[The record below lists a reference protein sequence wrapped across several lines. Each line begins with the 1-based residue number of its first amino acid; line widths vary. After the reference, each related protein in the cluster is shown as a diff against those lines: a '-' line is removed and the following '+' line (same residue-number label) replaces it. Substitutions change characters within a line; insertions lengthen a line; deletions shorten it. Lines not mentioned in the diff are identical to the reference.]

1 MLTII
6 KDRYLSLLSWMVLIL
21 SVVTTYSNLTDAGF
35 GLFLNSD
42 TLGIPDLYNDVVK
55 GDGKIKDWVIAASTQ
70 VFPDALLY
78 TLIEKI
84 FQLGIIKTA
93 FVYGL
98 IQVIIVTALMIRLYT
113 KLVIDD
119 LKNYAWLIPVFMSM
133 FFLESF
139 YFSKDSFLSFLPT
152 SYIYHFGVLINMLIV
167 LLLYFSSYSKI
178 KKYSLIFL
186 FSAIAGFSDKLFL
199 VLLIAPFFLT
209 LMVFFKKET
218 IKDTLF
224 VMGTIIIGT
233 TIGFYIYGYIKVNKL
248 ATFQEV
254 RMYFTKKDIILSVN
268 MFYEQMVTYIKT
280 GGFRSFQL
288 VFTFL
293 AIVGSVLYYFK
304 NKKSGNYK
312 QLFLMVF
319 FVFFS
324 ACTICAPFVNGSY
337 TGYDTLRYNVAPFY
351 FASIIFAFFIGSLIQ
366 KKYNANI
373 NKMVSLITTGV
384 FLVIVIVKLD
394 LRTLNN
400 YLNYYPEEIRE
411 IDSLAVKYKFK
422 RGIASYWGSRPVTLF
437 SHAGLKVSSVYPEGN
452 MNELGTNINRYY
464 EGEFNFIIFD
474 DSMFPEEIKKR
485 FKIKDTIITKHN
497 RILLV
502 NDFKYNKGEYFPTN
516 IDDQKS
522 N

>member
-6 KDRYLSLLSWMVLIL
+6 KEKYLGFLSWMVLIL
-21 SVVTTYSNLTDAGF
+21 SVVTTYSNLTDEGF
-35 GLFLNSD
+35 GMFLNSD
-42 TLGIPDLYNDVVK
+42 TLGIPDLYNDVVN

-98 IQVIIVTALMIRLYT
+98 IQVIIVTVLMIRLYT
-113 KLVIDD
+113 KLVVDD
-119 LKNYAWLIPVFMSM
+119 LKKYAWLIPVFMSM

-186 FSAIAGFSDKLFL
+186 FSAIAGFSDKLLL

-209 LMVFFKKET
+209 LMVFVKKET

-233 TIGFYIYGYIKVNKL
+233 IIGFYIYGYIKVNKL

-337 TGYDTLRYNVAPFY
+337 TGYDTLRYNVAPY
-351 FASIIFAFFIGSLIQ
+351 SFASIIFAFFIGPLIQ
-366 KKYNANI
+366 QKYTIKNTESMNDEPQVINYEKGVEVVPQNKTKKVRNEPLVKKNITKKKQLVIEEDSESEGEEREEREEREVPDYVPNSPEYNPSSPPYNA
-373 NKMVSLITTGV
+373 
-384 FLVIVIVKLD
+384 VKEAQQD
-394 LRTLNN
+394 QQDNF
-400 YLNYYPEEIRE
+400 EE
-411 IDSLAVKYKFK
+411 
-422 RGIASYWGSRPVTLF
+422 
-437 SHAGLKVSSVYPEGN
+437 
-452 MNELGTNINRYY
+452 
-464 EGEFNFIIFD
+464 
-474 DSMFPEEIKKR
+474 EE
-485 FKIKDTIITKHN
+485 
-497 RILLV
+497 
-502 NDFKYNKGEYFPTN
+502 
-516 IDDQKS
+516 S
-522 N
+522 